1 MASDITLSAGI
12 RTPTMPNTFD
22 INPSAIPFVRT
33 RQALLI
39 LDLQNNFV
47 SPDGALF
54 AEEPE
59 GYVER
64 ILDLAKAFRGS
75 GAGDVIWVRSEFD
88 SHCSLLEEED
98 QIITADTLLR
108 PKKPAPSR
116 GRQPTSTLHEKTAME
131 EDDEAFLSTSAERED
146 KPCIRKGTLGSE
158 FAPEVKAAMV
168 AGRDIVLTKTHY
180 SAFASGQQQLVQ
192 LLRGRFV
199 TQLYV
204 CGALTNVSIYATAL
218 GAGQHGYEVTLV
230 EDCCGF
236 RSSMRHLNAVRQLSH
251 LTGCDMLSAETLL
264 EQWQPPPAPAHS
276 LSTGLS
282 PAVSKI
288 SLQLGGSGPL
298 QSASPPA
305 AAGPRPVTSASA
317 TPASPQPVRAEP
329 PKEPP
334 PHPRG
339 APRAVP
345 RVASPT
351 NQSSAKVDTK
361 RPSTDTEPLDAESD
375 KRPRSDS
382 RHRPEKKPEE
392 ARRNAYHRATPRQSE
407 LESSKGPALDVTP
420 GPGSAKAEK
429 PRVINRVR
437 QRVQRTSSDKKPP
450 ASSSSDHQIA
460 SAVRN
465 KTAGDTST
473 KHPEVQASAE
483 PPAPP
488 TSTPQKPIPDSESGP
503 QLPPVN
509 PPANSTANPPSN
521 STANPPANSTANPP
535 ANPTANPP
543 VDNMA
548 DQETRPVCSEPLCE
562 GDTTV
567 ITNVLPPA
575 LAADAFERLLEEVS
589 WAGMSH
595 MGGEVPRRIAVQGT
609 VAEDGSMPVYRH
621 PADESPP
628 LLPFT
633 STVRQIK
640 DEIEKH
646 LGHPL
651 NHVLIQHY
659 RTGADYIS
667 EHSDKTLDIAKGTFI
682 ANVSLGAE
690 RTMVF
695 RTKRAPKPSPTTTTT
710 SPPPPPR
717 QTTRVPLPHNSLLKM
732 GLSTNTHHLHAIRPD
747 KRPLPAKSP
756 AELSP
761 ATAGARISLT
771 FRQIAT
777 FLSAE
782 SDTQPQVIWGQG
794 ATSKTREGAREVING
809 QTDDAV
815 RLLQAFGRE
824 NNLAGEFEWEEAYG
838 AGFDVLHM
846 GVAKRV
852 FVGTAP
858 GAVVDGVR
866 VGIALAEAGVGFAR
880 GSVEGAGVRFEE
892 NDPGRAVVEG
902 VGGVLRYLDAVY
914 GAGRRYDQ
922 MLPGEVAKRFGRLEK
937 GLELGELWRG
947 VVENGE
953 VGEKAEE
960 ELKGE
965 VVKVL
970 GQELAQ
976 WEGWAKEAGS
986 AAAAATPAEDGGS
999 SGGFFIAGTSQPS
1012 PADFAVWPVLH
1023 DMVRVCG
1030 EEVLG
1035 ENLRR
1040 YYAAFK
1046 ERSSVTKA
1054 LGPKGEK
1061 AA

>member
-1 MASDITLSAGI
+1 
-12 RTPTMPNTFD
+12 MPNIFD
-22 INPSAIPFVRT
+22 INPSAIPLVRT

-39 LDLQNNFV
+39 LDLQNAFV

-64 ILDLAKAFRGS
+64 ILELAKALRNS
-75 GAGDVIWVRSEFD
+75 GAGDVIWVRSEFE
-88 SHCSLLEEED
+88 SHCSLLEDED

-116 GRQPTSTLHEKTAME
+116 GRQPTSTLHEKTVME
-131 EDDEAFLSTSAERED
+131 EDDEAFLSTSPDRED
-146 KPCIRKGTLGSE
+146 KPCVRKGTLGSE
-158 FAPEVKAAMV
+158 FAPEVKAAIV

-264 EQWQPPPAPAHS
+264 EQWQPPPAPAQS

-288 SLQLGGSGPL
+288 SLQLGRGGSPP
-298 QSASPPA
+298 SASSPA
-305 AAGPRPVTSASA
+305 AAGPRPVTLTPA
-317 TPASPQPVRAEP
+317 TPASPQPIRAAES
-329 PKEPP
+329 ENVPP

-339 APRAVP
+339 ASRGVP
-345 RVASPT
+345 RDASPT

-361 RPSTDTEPLDAESD
+361 RPSKDTAPLDAESD
-375 KRPRSDS
+375 ERPRSDS
-382 RHRPEKKPEE
+382 THRPEKKPEE
-392 ARRNAYHRATPRQSE
+392 ARRNAHHRATARQSE
-407 LESSKGPALDVTP
+407 LESSKGPALDVIP

-437 QRVQRTSSDKKPP
+437 HRVQRPSSDKKPP
-450 ASSSSDHQIA
+450 APSSSDHQVG

-465 KTAGDTST
+465 KTPRDTSP
-473 KHPEVQASAE
+473 KPPEVQASAE

-488 TSTPQKPIPDSESGP
+488 TSTPNKPLPDSKSELQP
-503 QLPPVN
+503 
-509 PPANSTANPPSN
+509 PPADPLAN
-521 STANPPANSTANPP
+521 
-535 ANPTANPP
+535 
-543 VDNMA
+543 NMA
-548 DQETRPVCSEPLCE
+548 DYQPGPVCSEPLCE

-567 ITNVLPPA
+567 ITNVLPPT

-659 RTGADYIS
+659 RTGSDYIS

-695 RTKRAPKPSPTTTTT
+695 RTKRASKPSSSAATTTTT
-710 SPPPPPR
+710 NTPTITSPPPAPR
-717 QTTRVPLPHNSLLKM
+717 QTTRVPLPHNSLLRM

-747 KRPLPAKSP
+747 KRPPPAKSP

-761 ATAGARISLT
+761 ATSGARISLT

-782 SDTQPQVIWGQG
+782 SASRPQAIWGQG

-852 FVGTAP
+852 FVGTTP

-892 NDPGRAVVEG
+892 NDPGRTVVEG
-902 VGGVLRYLDAVY
+902 VEGVLRYLDAVY

-922 MLPGEVAKRFGRLEK
+922 MVPGEVARRFGRLEK
-937 GLELGELWRG
+937 ALGFGGLWRG
-947 VVENGE
+947 VVEGS
-953 VGEKAEE
+953 GDKAEE

-970 GQELAQ
+970 DKELAE
-976 WEGWAKEAGS
+976 WEGWAKEAAAA
-986 AAAAATPAEDGGS
+986 AAAAATPAEDGGN

-1046 ERSSVTKA
+1046 ERSSVAKA
-1054 LGPKGEK
+1054 LGPKAEK
-1061 AA
+1061 AE